1 MAENKRVNTKS
12 IVVVVAIA
20 VVLVLGAVLIPRL
33 ISSKDNEIPEAVVT
47 LQANLAS
54 LAVDGKTLE
63 DDFNVAIDAGC
74 GDDLDA
80 FNQNVTQL
88 VTRRGTH
95 REGVA
100 AALADLPTP
109 DQLREQVSWD
119 VQQATTNQARFLLHI
134 HYTIDEEVHP
144 RLTEL
149 SNSCNGQ

>member
-12 IVVVVAIA
+12 IVVVIAIA

-33 ISSKDNEIPEAVVT
+33 ISSGDDEIPEAVVT

-54 LAVDGKTLE
+54 LAVDGETLG
-63 DDFNVAIDAGC
+63 DDFNAAIDAGC

-88 VTRRGTH
+88 VARQGAH
-95 REGVA
+95 REDVA

-119 VQQATTNQARFLLHI
+119 VQEATTNQARFLWLI
-134 HYTIDEEVHP
+134 HYRINKEVHP
-144 RLTEL
+144 RLAEL